1 MRGSATH
8 SGVALVTGSTRGI
21 GLAIALKLAG
31 RGFAVAINGREEGP
45 GMSRALEAIREAGAA
60 AIAVAGDMSSPENHR
75 LALDRIEKELGP
87 LDCLVCNAGVGPLR
101 RADILDVGIDSFDHC
116 MAANA
121 RGPLF
126 LAQEFARR
134 LAGRDDDG
142 RHRALIFISSANA
155 EAASLNKA
163 EYCFSK
169 AAVAMVAK
177 AFALKLS
184 PIGVQVADIR
194 PGIIET
200 DLSAPVIEEYA
211 RRIREEGLTLSPRV
225 GRPDDVA
232 HAVAAIAAGDLPY
245 VTGTV
250 LPVDGGLS
258 MARL

>member
-1 MRGSATH
+1 MGGSVTYP
-8 SGVALVTGSTRGI
+8 GVALVTGSTRGI
-21 GLAIALKLAG
+21 GLAIALKLAE
-31 RGFAVAINGREEGP
+31 RGFAVAINGRHEGP
-45 GMSRALEAIREAGAA
+45 GMLRALEAVRKSGVDVIS
-60 AIAVAGDMSSPENHR
+60 VAGDMSEPENHGPI
-75 LALDRIEKELGP
+75 LDRIERELGP

-101 RADILDVGIDSFDHC
+101 RSDILDVGTDSFDHC

-121 RGPLF
+121 RGPFF

-134 LAGRDDDG
+134 VALRESAD
-142 RHRALIFISSANA
+142 RHRSLVFISSANA
-155 EAASLNKA
+155 VAASLNKA
-163 EYCFSK
+163 EYCVSK
-169 AAVAMVAK
+169 AAIAMVAK
-177 AFALKLS
+177 VFAMKLS
-184 PIGVQVADIR
+184 PLGVQVADVR

-200 DLSAPVIEEYA
+200 DLSAPVIAEYA

-232 HAVAAIAAGDLPY
+232 HAVAALAAGDLPY